1 MKTNTIIDNLERMVP
16 DVYCPLNYN
25 KDYELLI
32 AVLLSAQCTD
42 ERVNKVTSLLF
53 SKYDIF
59 KLADASLKEIEDI
72 IRPCGNQVK
81 KSKYI
86 VEIAKRLVRD
96 YDGIVPDNR
105 EYLESLPGIGR
116 KSANVVL
123 NNIYNVPAFAVDTHV
138 SRVAKRLGISK
149 SDDVRVIEEDLMRV
163 FPKEKWG
170 RLHHQFLLFG
180 RYICKSQNPNCKD
193 CLFLKECTY
202 YNNTNKR

>member
-1 MKTNTIIDNLERMVP
+1 MKTNTIIDYLDKMIPN
-16 DVYCPLNYN
+16 VYCPLKYN

-42 ERVNKVTSLLF
+42 ERVNKVTPFLF

-59 KLADASLKEIEDI
+59 QLALAPEKEIEDI

-81 KSKYI
+81 KSKCI
-86 VEIAKRLVRD
+86 VEIAKRLVED
-96 YDGIVPDNR
+96 YDGKVPNNR

-116 KSANVVL
+116 KSTNVVL
-123 NNIYNVPAFAVDTHV
+123 NNIFNVPAFAVDTHV

-149 SDDVRVIEEDLMRV
+149 SNDVRKIEEDLMKK
-163 FPKEKWG
+163 FPEDKWG

-193 CLFLKECTY
+193 CLFSKICTY
-202 YNNTNKR
+202 YKNTNK

>member
-1 MKTNTIIDNLERMVP
+1 MKTNTIIDKLDKMIPN
-16 DVYCPLNYN
+16 VYCPLKYN

-42 ERVNKVTSLLF
+42 ERVNKVTPFLF
-53 SKYDIF
+53 NKYDIF
-59 KLADASLKEIEDI
+59 QLALASEKEIEDI

-86 VEIAKRLVRD
+86 VEIAKRLVKD
-96 YDGIVPDNR
+96 YDGKVPNNR

-116 KSANVVL
+116 KSTNVVL
-123 NNIYNVPAFAVDTHV
+123 NNIFNVPAFAVDTHV
-138 SRVAKRLGISK
+138 SRVAKRLGITN
-149 SDDVRVIEEDLMRV
+149 SDDVRKIEEDLMKK
-163 FPKEKWG
+163 FPEDKWG

-193 CLFLKECTY
+193 CLFFKECTY
-202 YNNTNKR
+202 YKNTNK

>member
-1 MKTNTIIDNLERMVP
+1 MVP
-16 DVYCPLNYN
+16 DVYCPLKYN

-42 ERVNKVTSLLF
+42 ERVNKVTPVLF

-59 KLADASLKEIEDI
+59 KLASAHEKNIEDI

-86 VEIAKRLVRD
+86 VEIAKRLLYD
-96 YDGIVPDNR
+96 YDGKVPNNR

-123 NNIYNVPAFAVDTHV
+123 NNIYDVPAFAVDTHV
-138 SRVAKRLGISK
+138 SRVAKRIGISK
-149 SDDVRVIEEDLMRV
+149 SDDVRVIEEDLMNL

-180 RYICKSQNPNCKD
+180 RFICKAKNPNCKD
-193 CLFLKECTY
+193 CLFFKECTY
-202 YNNTNKR
+202 YNNANNR

>member
-1 MKTNTIIDNLERMVP
+1 MKTNTIVEYLDKMVP

-42 ERVNKVTSLLF
+42 ERVNKVTPVLF

-59 KLADASLKEIEDI
+59 KLAKAPEKQIEDI

-86 VEIAKRLVRD
+86 VEIAKRLVREC
-96 YDGIVPDNR
+96 DGKVPNNR

-138 SRVAKRLGISK
+138 SRVAKRLEITK
-149 SDDVRVIEEDLMRV
+149 SDDVRKIEEDLMKK

-180 RYICKSQNPNCKD
+180 RFICKAQNPNCKD
-193 CLFLKECTY
+193 CLFKEECNY
-202 YNNTNKR
+202 YKK

>member
-1 MKTNTIIDNLERMVP
+1 MKTNTIVEYLDKMVP

-42 ERVNKVTSLLF
+42 ERVNKVTPVLF

-59 KLADASLKEIEDI
+59 KLAKASEKQIEDI

-86 VEIAKRLVRD
+86 VEIAKRLVREC
-96 YDGIVPDNR
+96 DGKVPNNR

-138 SRVAKRLGISK
+138 SRVAKRLEITK
-149 SDDVRVIEEDLMRV
+149 SDDVRKIEEDLMKK

-180 RYICKSQNPNCKD
+180 RFICKALNPNCKD
-193 CLFLKECTY
+193 CLFKEECNY
-202 YNNTNKR
+202 YKK

>member
-1 MKTNTIIDNLERMVP
+1 MKTNTIVEYLDKMVP

-42 ERVNKVTSLLF
+42 ERVNKVTPVLF

-59 KLADASLKEIEDI
+59 KLAKASEKQIEDI

-86 VEIAKRLVRD
+86 VEIAKRLVQD
-96 YDGIVPDNR
+96 YDGKVPNNR

-138 SRVAKRLGISK
+138 SRVAKRLKITK
-149 SDDVRVIEEDLMRV
+149 SDDVRKIEEDLMKT

-180 RYICKSQNPNCKD
+180 RFICKAQNPNCKD
-193 CLFLKECTY
+193 CLFKEECNY
-202 YNNTNKR
+202 YKK

>member
-1 MKTNTIIDNLERMVP
+1 MKTNTIVEYLDKMVP

-42 ERVNKVTSLLF
+42 ERVNKVTPVLF

-59 KLADASLKEIEDI
+59 KLAKASEKQIEDI

-86 VEIAKRLVRD
+86 VEIAKRLVREC
-96 YDGIVPDNR
+96 DGKVPNNR

-138 SRVAKRLGISK
+138 SRVAKRLEITK
-149 SDDVRVIEEDLMRV
+149 SDDVRKIEEDLMKK

-180 RYICKSQNPNCKD
+180 RFICKAQNPNCKD
-193 CLFLKECTY
+193 CLFKEECNY
-202 YNNTNKR
+202 YKK

>member
-1 MKTNTIIDNLERMVP
+1 MVP
-16 DVYCPLNYN
+16 DVYCPLKYN

-42 ERVNKVTSLLF
+42 DRVNKVTSVLF

-59 KLADASLKEIEDI
+59 KLASADEKTIEDI

-96 YDGIVPDNR
+96 YDGKVPNNR
-105 EYLESLPGIGR
+105 DYLESLPGIGR

-123 NNIYNVPAFAVDTHV
+123 NNIYDVPAFAVDTHV
-138 SRVAKRLGISK
+138 SRVAKRIGISK
-149 SDDVRVIEEDLMRV
+149 SDDVRVIEEDLMNL

-180 RYICKSQNPNCKD
+180 RFICKAKNPNCKD
-193 CLFLKECTY
+193 CLFCENCTY
-202 YNNTNKR
+202 YNTNNR

>member
-1 MKTNTIIDNLERMVP
+1 MKTNTIVEYLDKMVP

-42 ERVNKVTSLLF
+42 ERVNKVTPVLF

-59 KLADASLKEIEDI
+59 KLAEAPEKQIEDI
-72 IRPCGNQVK
+72 IRQCGNQVK

-86 VEIAKRLVRD
+86 VEIAKRLVQD
-96 YDGIVPDNR
+96 YDGKVPNNR

-138 SRVAKRLGISK
+138 SRVAKRLKITK
-149 SDDVRVIEEDLMRV
+149 SDDVRKIEEDLMKT

-180 RYICKSQNPNCKD
+180 RFICKAQNPNCKD
-193 CLFLKECTY
+193 CLFKEECNY
-202 YNNTNKR
+202 YKK

>member
-1 MKTNTIIDNLERMVP
+1 MKTNTIIDYLDKMIPN
-16 DVYCPLNYN
+16 VYCPLKYN

-42 ERVNKVTSLLF
+42 ERVNKVTPFLF
-53 SKYDIF
+53 NKYDIF
-59 KLADASLKEIEDI
+59 QLALASEKEIEDI

-86 VEIAKRLVRD
+86 VEIAKRLVED
-96 YDGIVPDNR
+96 YEGKVPNNR

-116 KSANVVL
+116 KSTNVVL
-123 NNIYNVPAFAVDTHV
+123 NNIFNVPAFAVDTHV

-149 SDDVRVIEEDLMRV
+149 SEDVRKIEEDLMKK
-163 FPKEKWG
+163 FPEDKWG

-193 CLFLKECTY
+193 CLFSKICTY
-202 YNNTNKR
+202 YKNTNK

>member
-1 MKTNTIIDNLERMVP
+1 MKTNTIVEYLDKMVP

-42 ERVNKVTSLLF
+42 ERVNKVTPVLF

-59 KLADASLKEIEDI
+59 KLAKASEKQIEDI

-86 VEIAKRLVRD
+86 VEIAKRLVREC
-96 YDGIVPDNR
+96 DGKVPNNR

-138 SRVAKRLGISK
+138 SRVAKRLEITK
-149 SDDVRVIEEDLMRV
+149 SDDVRKIEEDLMKK

-180 RYICKSQNPNCKD
+180 RFICKAQNSNCKD
-193 CLFLKECTY
+193 CLFKEECNY
-202 YNNTNKR
+202 YKK

>member
-1 MKTNTIIDNLERMVP
+1 MKTNTIIDYLDKMIPN
-16 DVYCPLNYN
+16 VYCPLKYN

-42 ERVNKVTSLLF
+42 ERVNKVTPVLF

-59 KLADASLKEIEDI
+59 KLACANEKDIEDI

-86 VEIAKRLVRD
+86 VEIAKRLVED
-96 YDGIVPDNR
+96 YEGKVPNNR

-116 KSANVVL
+116 KSTNVVL
-123 NNIYNVPAFAVDTHV
+123 NNIFNVPAFAVDTHV
-138 SRVAKRLGISK
+138 SRVAKRLGITN
-149 SDDVRVIEEDLMRV
+149 SDDVRKIEEDLMKK
-163 FPKEKWG
+163 FPEDKWG

-193 CLFLKECTY
+193 CLFSKICTY
-202 YNNTNKR
+202 YKNTNK

>member
-1 MKTNTIIDNLERMVP
+1 MKTNTIVEYLDKMVP

-42 ERVNKVTSLLF
+42 ERVNKVTPVLF

-59 KLADASLKEIEDI
+59 KLAKAPEKQIEDI

-86 VEIAKRLVRD
+86 VEIAKRLVREC
-96 YDGIVPDNR
+96 DGKVPNNR

-123 NNIYNVPAFAVDTHV
+123 NNNILPASA
-138 SRVAKRLGISK
+138 
-149 SDDVRVIEEDLMRV
+149 
-163 FPKEKWG
+163 
-170 RLHHQFLLFG
+170 
-180 RYICKSQNPNCKD
+180 
-193 CLFLKECTY
+193 
-202 YNNTNKR
+202 